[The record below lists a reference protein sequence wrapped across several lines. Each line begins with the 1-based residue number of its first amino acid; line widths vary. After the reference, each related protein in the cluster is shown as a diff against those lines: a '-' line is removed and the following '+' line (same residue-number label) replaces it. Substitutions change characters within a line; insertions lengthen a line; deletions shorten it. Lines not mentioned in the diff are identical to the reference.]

1 MAVAGQVGSAYWPGC
16 SPAREKYVASFRSLI
31 SAMSMGKQGARAK
44 HLGIPLSTLSNYW
57 TGRRVPSAVTLG
69 AIYDAVRRSA
79 AAVPD
84 QLEHL
89 ERLRKSA
96 ARRNARPVPPWESGD
111 ICAAE
116 RMAAATLSAPSAQPE
131 SGTCSPSGADP
142 ARRPALDRHSRENG
156 KAGETARALRAAQ
169 SAGDRRGVIGIAWSA
184 SKSLTHGEL
193 SLAAA
198 DLYASGHSALGEA
211 LLLGGRERGHEETM
225 RLAIT
230 LIRTGLSVQADLVL
244 RAALPR
250 GGGGQP

>member
-1 MAVAGQVGSAYWPGC
+1 
-16 SPAREKYVASFRSLI
+16 
-31 SAMSMGKQGARAK
+31 MSMRKQGARAK
-44 HLGIPLSTLSNYW
+44 YLGIPLSTLSNYW

-69 AIYDAVRRSA
+69 AIYDAVRRTA

-96 ARRNARPVPPWESGD
+96 ARRNTRPVSPWESSD
-111 ICAAE
+111 ICAAQQ
-116 RMAAATLSAPSAQPE
+116 MSATPSTPSAQPA
-131 SGTCSPSGADP
+131 SGECSRSGADP
-142 ARRPALDRHSRENG
+142 AQRPARDRRSSENG
-156 KAGETARALRAAQ
+156 KAVETVRALCAAQ

-184 SKSLTHGEL
+184 NKALTHEEL

-198 DLYASGHSALGEA
+198 DLYTSGHSALGEA

-230 LIRTGLSVQADLVL
+230 LIRADLPIQAELVL

-250 GGGGQP
+250 GGGGQPE

>member
-16 SPAREKYVASFRSLI
+16 SPAREKYVARFRGLI
-31 SAMSMGKQGARAK
+31 SAMSMSKQGARAK
-44 HLGIPLSTLSNYW
+44 YLGIPLSTLSNYW

-69 AIYDAVRRSA
+69 AIYDAVRRTA
-79 AAVPD
+79 AVVPD

-96 ARRNARPVPPWESGD
+96 ARRNTRPVSPRENSD

-116 RMAAATLSAPSAQPE
+116 RMSAAPSVQPAF
-131 SGTCSPSGADP
+131 GACNRSGADP
-142 ARRPALDRHSRENG
+142 AQRPARDRRSSENG
-156 KAGETARALRAAQ
+156 KAVETVRALCAAQ

-184 SKSLTHGEL
+184 NKALTHEEL

-230 LIRTGLSVQADLVL
+230 LIRADLPIQAELVL

-250 GGGGQP
+250 GGGGQPE

>member
-1 MAVAGQVGSAYWPGC
+1 MAIAGQVGSAYWPGC
-16 SPAREKYVASFRSLI
+16 SPAREKYVARFRSLI
-31 SAMSMGKQGARAK
+31 SAMSMRKQGARAK
-44 HLGIPLSTLSNYW
+44 YLGIPLSTLSNYW
-57 TGRRVPSAVTLG
+57 TGRRVPSALTLG

-96 ARRNARPVPPWESGD
+96 ARRNTRPVSPWERSD

-116 RMAAATLSAPSAQPE
+116 LISSAPSAPLA
-131 SGTCSPSGADP
+131 SGACGQSGADP
-142 ARRPALDRHSRENG
+142 AQRPAADRRSSENG
-156 KAGETARALRAAQ
+156 KAGETVRALYAAQ

-184 SKSLTHGEL
+184 SKTLTHEEL

-198 DLYASGHSALGEA
+198 DLYASGNAVLGEA

-230 LIRTGLSVQADLVL
+230 LIRADLTIQAELVL

-250 GGGGQP
+250 GGGGQL